1 MSDAELSPIIGRGR
15 LWIGRILIG
24 LGGLTAALCGG
35 TALFLGMAIF
45 LGNDMSEPGNVR
57 WLLFYVLLGGVPALI
72 GLGAVGVGMLVLQR
86 RRR

>member
-1 MSDAELSPIIGRGR
+1 MTEADLPPIMGRTR

-45 LGNDMSEPGNVR
+45 LSSDMSDPENVR
-57 WLLFYVLLGGVPALI
+57 WWLFYVLLPGVPALV
-72 GLGAVGVGMLVLQR
+72 GLCAVGAGILVLRQR
-86 RRR
+86 RR